1 MPESPL
7 TSMLVVLGDP
17 PEGSAHGRAI
27 LRVVLAMLRWYPRVE
42 FLLVLRGEA
51 ARALLEGIP
60 GVDRV
65 PPRQV
70 GEQSVA
76 KVLEG
81 IAYRRG
87 TIAVQDD
94 WLAAAGLTRADL
106 PRGTEVCTATEV
118 RQLAFLADGVVAF

>member
-17 PEGSAHGRAI
+17 PEGSARGRAI
-27 LRVVLAMLRWYPRVE
+27 LRVVLAMLRWYPHVE

-51 ARALLEGIP
+51 ARPLLEGIP

-65 PPRQV
+65 PPREV

-81 IAYRRG
+81 VAYRRG
-87 TIAVQDD
+87 TIAVEDG
-94 WLAAAGLTRADL
+94 WLAAAGLTRVDL

-118 RQLAFLADGVVAF
+118 RQLSFLADGVVAF